1 MGRDFLKNRWTNRWI
16 DGRRSS
22 LPQRVF
28 EKLVFNPIQDRFVIP
43 LNFKPKCRINLPV
56 EAEPR
61 AEQHGHVHAWN
72 LSQPPVQLNLI
83 VDGMGGKDHDSA
95 RVWNGHQ
102 RNKFLSI
109 NSIVAF
115 STLSSATSSR
125 TQETASETPSSSM
138 TEGEYFNIV
147 EVFLIS
153 ALNL

>member
-43 LNFKPKCRINLPV
+43 LNFNPKCRINLPV
-56 EAEPR
+56 KAESR
-61 AEQHGHVHAWN
+61 AKQHGHIDPWD
-72 LSQPPVQLNLI
+72 LCQPPVQLNLV
-83 VDGMGGKDHDSA
+83 VDGMGGKDRDSA
-95 RVWNGHQ
+95 WVRNGHQ

-109 NSIVAF
+109 NSRVAF

-138 TEGEYFNIV
+138 TDGENLNTV
-147 EVFLIS
+147 EIFVIS
-153 ALNL
+153 A